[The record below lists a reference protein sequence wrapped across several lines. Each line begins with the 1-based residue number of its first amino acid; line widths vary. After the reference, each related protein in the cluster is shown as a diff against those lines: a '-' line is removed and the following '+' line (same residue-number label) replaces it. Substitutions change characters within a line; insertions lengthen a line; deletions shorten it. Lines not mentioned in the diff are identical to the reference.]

1 MFKVTL
7 EFDFKTTPSKGQ
19 DVADLLG
26 VYPDPDR
33 VPHSFGPKVCPAS
46 AIVLDPCGP
55 WDSMAVVEVAFAD
68 ESQAREWMTALGMRS
83 EDIERRLR
91 GER

>member
-1 MFKVTL
+1 MFKITL
-7 EFDFKTTPSKGQ
+7 EFDFTLPPEGKGQ

-26 VYPDPDR
+26 VYPDTVR
-33 VPHSFGPKVCPAS
+33 PKVCPAS

-68 ESQAREWMTALGMRS
+68 ESHAREWMVAGGWRS

>member
-1 MFKVTL
+1 MIKITL

-26 VYPDPDR
+26 VYLVGR
-33 VPHSFGPKVCPAS
+33 GPKVHPAS

-68 ESQAREWMTALGMRS
+68 EPHARDWMVAGGWRS

-91 GER
+91 GDR